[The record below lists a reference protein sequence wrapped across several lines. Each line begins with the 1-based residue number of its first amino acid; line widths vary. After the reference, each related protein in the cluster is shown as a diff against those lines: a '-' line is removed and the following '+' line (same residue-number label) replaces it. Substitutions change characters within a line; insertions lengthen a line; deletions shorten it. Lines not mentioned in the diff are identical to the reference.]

1 MFKVSGFSRFFIL
14 NSQLSSEKELA
25 CIKMNHSSVSK
36 LRGDMSVVGDFVK
49 ELCSSRKM
57 SKFNSQR
64 FKYLSFQS
72 YKDSPVAKTFNSLTA
87 IPFPLFCGTKSLHH
101 RLRLRKRFVR

>member
-1 MFKVSGFSRFFIL
+1 MFKVSEFSRFFIL

-25 CIKMNHSSVSK
+25 CRKMNHSSVSK

-64 FKYLSFQS
+64 FKYLSF
-72 YKDSPVAKTFNSLTA
+72 
-87 IPFPLFCGTKSLHH
+87 LFCGTKSLHC
-101 RLRLRKRFVR
+101 RLRLRKRFVG

>member
-1 MFKVSGFSRFFIL
+1 MFKVSEFFRFFIL

-25 CIKMNHSSVSK
+25 CRKMNHSSVSK

-72 YKDSPVAKTFNSLTA
+72 PISPPPPPAPLRKDSVNSTSAGVKKPALSCT
-87 IPFPLFCGTKSLHH
+87 
-101 RLRLRKRFVR
+101 

>member
-1 MFKVSGFSRFFIL
+1 MFKVSEFSRFFIL

-25 CIKMNHSSVSK
+25 CRKMNHSSVSK

-49 ELCSSRKM
+49 E
-57 SKFNSQR
+57 R

-72 YKDSPVAKTFNSLTA
+72 PISP
-87 IPFPLFCGTKSLHH
+87 PPH
-101 RLRLRKRFVR
+101 RLPCEKIQ

>member
-1 MFKVSGFSRFFIL
+1 MFKVSEFSRFFIL

-25 CIKMNHSSVSK
+25 RRKMNHSSVSK

-64 FKYLSFQS
+64 FKNFSFQS
-72 YKDSPVAKTFNSLTA
+72 PISPPPSTPAPLRKDSVNCTVNSDQPV
-87 IPFPLFCGTKSLHH
+87 
-101 RLRLRKRFVR
+101 

>member
-1 MFKVSGFSRFFIL
+1 MFKVSEFSRFFIL

-25 CIKMNHSSVSK
+25 CRKMNHSSVSK

-57 SKFNSQR
+57 SKFDSQR

-72 YKDSPVAKTFNSLTA
+72 PISPPPPPPAPLRKDSVNCTVNSDRPV
-87 IPFPLFCGTKSLHH
+87 
-101 RLRLRKRFVR
+101 